1 MKLLNQSIKFIT
13 IPMLIIICLWSV
25 FFYFSIY
32 REIKKSVDEGLDN
45 YKRQIVY
52 QAQTDYGILEKNN
65 FEDGFFS
72 IREIDEK
79 IAKKYKDSYRDTL
92 MYMQDADDKYAE
104 LEPARLLS
112 TAFELDGNFYEL
124 KIIHSMIEEDDL
136 VKQLFWNILWLILL
150 LFLTIAFINNFT
162 LQRLWMP
169 FYTFL
174 SRLKK
179 YRLGSDDKLPEIKT
193 KTKEF
198 NDLQLAVN
206 TLLKHNNEVF
216 EQQKQFIGNASH
228 ELQTPLAIAVNKLE
242 LLAEKGNLSDE
253 QAKII
258 GETVDIIERLIK
270 INKSLLLLSKIE
282 NRQFSDNQPVSIGQV
297 AVQIINDL
305 EDIAAFKN
313 VSVTINIKKNIFTEM
328 DVSLANIAI
337 SNLIRN
343 AVFHNFENGIVI
355 VDINGNKITVC
366 NTGKDEL
373 LDNDNIFT
381 RFGKSYDKTDG
392 TGLGLAIVKAICD
405 YYGHTVSY
413 RYKNNLHCFVLTFRE

>member
-1 MKLLNQSIKFIT
+1 
-13 IPMLIIICLWSV
+13 MLIIICLWSV

-52 QAQTDYGILEKNN
+52 QAQTDYSILEKNN

-72 IREIDEK
+72 IRRIGEK
-79 IAKKYKDSYRDTL
+79 TAEKYKDSYRDTL
-92 MYMQDADDKYAE
+92 MLMQDADDKYAE

-124 KIIHSMIEEDDL
+124 KIIYSMIEEDDL
-136 VKQLFWNILWLILL
+136 VKQLFWNILWLVIL
-150 LFLTIAFINNFT
+150 LFLAIVFINNFT

-169 FYTFL
+169 FYSFL

-179 YRLGSDDKLPEIKT
+179 YRLGSGDKLPGIKT

-206 TLLKHNNEVF
+206 TLLKRNNELF

-242 LLAEKGNLSDE
+242 LLAEKGNLSGG
-253 QAKII
+253 QAKTID
-258 GETVDIIERLIK
+258 ETVNIIERLIK

-282 NRQFSDNQPVSIGQV
+282 NRQFTDNQPVSIRQIV
-297 AVQIINDL
+297 AQSVSDI
-305 EDIAAFKN
+305 EDIAAFKK
-313 VSVTINIKKNIFTEM
+313 V
-328 DVSLANIAI
+328 
-337 SNLIRN
+337 
-343 AVFHNFENGIVI
+343 
-355 VDINGNKITVC
+355 
-366 NTGKDEL
+366 
-373 LDNDNIFT
+373 
-381 RFGKSYDKTDG
+381 
-392 TGLGLAIVKAICD
+392 
-405 YYGHTVSY
+405 
-413 RYKNNLHCFVLTFRE
+413 

>member
-1 MKLLNQSIKFIT
+1 
-13 IPMLIIICLWSV
+13 MLIIICLWSV

-45 YKRQIVY
+45 YKRQIVF
-52 QAQTDYGILEKNN
+52 QAQTDYSILEKNN
-65 FEDGFFS
+65 FDDGFFS
-72 IREIDEK
+72 IREIGKKTAE
-79 IAKKYKDSYRDTL
+79 KYKDSYRDTL

-136 VKQLFWNILWLILL
+136 VKQLFWNILWLIIL

-169 FYTFL
+169 FYSFL
-174 SRLKK
+174 SQLKK
-179 YRLGSDDKLPEIKT
+179 YRLGSGDKLPGIKT

-206 TLLKHNNEVF
+206 TLLKQNNEVF

-242 LLAEKGNLSDE
+242 LLAEKGNLGDE
-253 QAKII
+253 QAKTID
-258 GETVDIIERLIK
+258 ETVNIIERLIK

-282 NRQFSDNQPVSIGQV
+282 NRQFTDSQSVSIGQIV
-297 AVQIINDL
+297 VQSVSDI
-305 EDIAAFKN
+305 EDIAAFKK
-313 VSVTINIKKNIFTEM
+313 VEITINEKNNIIIEM

-343 AVFHNFENGIVI
+343 AVFHNFENGKVA
-355 VDINGNKITVC
+355 VDITGNQVIVC
-366 NTGKDEL
+366 NTGIAGALDSEL
-373 LDNDNIFT
+373 IFA
-381 RFGKSYDKTDG
+381 RFGKSHEKTDG

-405 YYGHTVSY
+405 LYGHTVSY
-413 RYKNNLHCFVLTFRE
+413 RYKNNLHCFSLTFRK